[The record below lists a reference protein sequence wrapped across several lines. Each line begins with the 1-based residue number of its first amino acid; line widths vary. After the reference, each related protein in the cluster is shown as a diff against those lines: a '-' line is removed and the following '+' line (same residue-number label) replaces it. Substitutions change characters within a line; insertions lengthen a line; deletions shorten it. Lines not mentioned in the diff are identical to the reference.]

1 MVTIFETNFAT
12 FLVKNYDL
20 KYSLMGT
27 ETKRLDEKNSIVHE
41 KNNLRVN
48 IDDPRG
54 KNWKMNLL
62 MLYECMLKGHTFL
75 RLQKS

>member
-41 KNNLRVN
+41 KNNLKGNKIPKIGLFASKYAR
-48 IDDPRG
+48 IPLI
-54 KNWKMNLL
+54 KHFSTNL
-62 MLYECMLKGHTFL
+62 M
-75 RLQKS
+75 S